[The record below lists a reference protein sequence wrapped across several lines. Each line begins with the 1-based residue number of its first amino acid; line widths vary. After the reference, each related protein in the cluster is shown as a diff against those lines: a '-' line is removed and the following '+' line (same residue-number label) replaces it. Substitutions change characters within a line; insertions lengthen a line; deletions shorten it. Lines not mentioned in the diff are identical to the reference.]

1 MAKRYVLG
9 PNAARKLA
17 ELLRGSGEVSRRQG
31 PASAL
36 AFDSEYVAP
45 FTVQWAQSADSG
57 SGAWLVW
64 LPSDKCL
71 IVDGAAVDLTEELE
85 AADDPYPT
93 GWYVLEDVPASG
105 GSVYL
110 NVTPGDPEAA
120 EEEDQVATA
129 EFSASA
135 SQTEGDIPI
144 LVATVAKDSTTGAVT
159 VKQTVTSALV
169 FGTGKGDAE
178 TTPMPFDY
186 VETESESNGE
196 TVVSK
201 SLTRCQFYFDGE
213 LQTLSDYSGLPEGS
227 GTVYLVCTGTF
238 DDETGEYEW
247 EFEVANEQG
256 EESTGVKVVNIKLY
270 DFADGKPSVDYRSTF
285 LTVEGNAPP
294 AKLTVAKPDGTCS
307 ILLDASGDSPK
318 LVITDGTNTVSID
331 LADVAGDCGGSFGL
345 HSFSYKDKNG
355 DTQTYHGLF
364 CDDID
369 LSDIQAGKTIKD
381 VSVSASTSETVVT
394 FTYSD
399 DSTTE
404 IHIPHGKDGEDGE
417 PGDDGEAPEITAEKN
432 GATTHI
438 FADGDLIATIMDGD
452 TPVITASKSGG
463 VTTIYANGVAI
474 AQIND
479 GASGSA
485 TLPDKNVVDDVSFS
499 ISGGKLKATLSKS
512 NLKTGATSTVTK
524 DVCDVSELDVVT
536 EEAYSTSTH
545 QFTNTRKRVKVIGTP
560 SSAQGQT
567 PFTATPLSG
576 E

>member
-1 MAKRYVLG
+1 MARRYVLG

-17 ELLRGSGEVSRRQG
+17 ELIRGSGKLSHRQG
-31 PASAL
+31 AASAL

-85 AADDPYPT
+85 AAEDPYPA

-105 GSVYL
+105 GSVFL
-110 NVTPGDPEAA
+110 NVTPGDPEAS
-120 EEEDQVATA
+120 EEEDQVASA

-135 SQTEGDIPI
+135 SETEGDISV
-144 LVATVAKDSTTGAVT
+144 LVATVAKDSSTGAVT

-355 DTQTYHGLF
+355 ETKTYHGLF

-369 LSDIQAGKTIKD
+369 LSDMQSGKTIED
-381 VSVSASTSETVVT
+381 VDVAPSSTETVLT
-394 FTYSD
+394 FTYD
-399 DSTTE
+399 DNSTTE
-404 IHIPHGKDGEDGE
+404 IHIPHGLPGNPGAPGADGDT
-417 PGDDGEAPEITAEKN
+417 PEITAEKN
-432 GATTHI
+432 GGVTHI
-438 FADGDLIATIMDGD
+438 FADGDLIATIMDGEKP
-452 TPVITASKSGG
+452 TITAQKVGG

-479 GASGSA
+479 GSSGSA
-485 TLPDKNVVDDVSFS
+485 TLPDRNVVDDVSFS
-499 ISGGKLKATLSKS
+499 ISGGKLKATLSKE

-524 DVCDVSELDVVT
+524 DVCDVSELDVVVS
-536 EEAYSTSTH
+536 EDYSTSTH
-545 QFTNTRKRVKVIGTP
+545 KFTNTRKKIKIIGSP
-560 SSAQGQT
+560 V
-567 PFTATPLSG
+567 TATG
-576 E
+576 EDVFAATAHSAE

>member
-1 MAKRYVLG
+1 MARRYVLG

-17 ELLRGSGEVSRRQG
+17 ELIRGSGKLSHRQG
-31 PASAL
+31 ATSSL

-57 SGAWLVW
+57 SGAWLIW

-144 LVATVAKDSTTGAVT
+144 LVATVAKDLTTGAVT

-318 LVITDGTNTVSID
+318 IVITDGTNTVSID
-331 LADVAGDCGGSFGL
+331 LADVAEDCGGSFGL
-345 HSFSYKDKNG
+345 HSFTYKDKNG
-355 DTQTYHGLF
+355 DIQTYHGLF

-369 LSDIQAGKTIKD
+369 ISDIQDGKTIKD
-381 VSVSASTSETVVT
+381 VDVSPSTSETVVT
-394 FTYSD
+394 FTYDD

-404 IHIPHGKDGEDGE
+404 IHIPHGLPGNPGAPGADGDT
-417 PGDDGEAPEITAEKN
+417 PEITAEKN
-432 GATTHI
+432 GGVTHI
-438 FADGDLIATIMDGD
+438 FADGDLIATIMDGE
-452 TPVITASKSGG
+452 TPTITAQKVGG

-479 GASGSA
+479 GSSGSA

-499 ISGGKLKATLSKS
+499 ISGGKLRATLAKS
-512 NLKTGATSTVTK
+512 NLKTGATSSVTK
-524 DVCDVSELDVVT
+524 DVCDVSELDVVIS
-536 EEAYSTSTH
+536 ENYDGGTH
-545 QFTNTRKRVKVIGTP
+545 NFTNERKRIKVIGTP
-560 SSAQGQT
+560 ASATGQT
-567 PFTATPLSG
+567 PFTATPLSEG
-576 E
+576 